1 MTGYARVR
9 RQTRIGELAISL
21 RAVNHRA
28 LDLHFHLPADLE
40 PFETAM
46 RRIIGEHVRRGH
58 LDIRAQIARVKGT
71 GTAALNRPFLE
82 AWIASYREA
91 AEHYGIAGG
100 DPDLNAALRTPG
112 MIVETMA
119 EEPGP
124 EFESEVLGIV
134 TEAVK
139 ILNDERAREGASTVA
154 VLLGYAASIGA
165 KAAGIQAIRGG
176 IIPVL
181 QQRLQER
188 LSELLGAV
196 VIDPARLAQEAA
208 ILADRSDIS
217 EELTRLEIHTKELQD
232 LLGAGGDLGKKLEFL
247 LQEMQR
253 ECNTILSKSNG
264 AGEPGRAVTG
274 MGLTIKSEIEKLR
287 EQSLNLE

>member
-9 RQTRIGELAISL
+9 RQTRSGELALSL

-40 PFETAM
+40 PFETGM
-46 RRIIGEHVRRGH
+46 RRIISDQIRRGH
-58 LDIRAQIARVKGT
+58 LDVRAQVSRVKGT
-71 GTAALNRPFLE
+71 GTAVLNRAFLE
-82 AWIASYREA
+82 AWISAYREA
-91 AEHYGIAGG
+91 AEQYGIAGG

-112 MIVETMA
+112 MVVENMA
-119 EEPGP
+119 EEPEP
-124 EFESEVLGIV
+124 ELEAEVLGAL
-134 TEAVK
+134 TEAVA
-139 ILNDERAREGASTVA
+139 ILNQERAREGASTA
-154 VLLGYAASIGA
+154 TVLLGYT
-165 KAAGIQAIRGG
+165 AGIAEKTARIQSIRSG
-176 IIPVL
+176 IVPAL

-196 VIDPARLAQEAA
+196 VIEPARLVQEAA

-217 EELTRLEIHTKELQD
+217 EELTRLEIHTRELRD
-232 LLGAGGDLGKKLEFL
+232 LLEAGGDLGKKLEFL

-253 ECNTILSKSNG
+253 ESNTILSKSNG

-274 MGLTIKSEIEKLR
+274 IALTIKSDIEKLR